1 MAQQLGITRLKNN
14 MNIIVL
20 QRKMYATFIFYDF
33 PEHSAPIF
41 KTFKIL
47 KLTWDYSVKYIS
59 AIFFTMMTSYHRESK
74 IFSFKMNQSILII
87 TEAGK

>member
-1 MAQQLGITRLKNN
+1 MAQQFGITRLKNN

-33 PEHSAPIF
+33 PEHTTPIF

-47 KLTWDYSVKYIS
+47 
-59 AIFFTMMTSYHRESK
+59 
-74 IFSFKMNQSILII
+74 
-87 TEAGK
+87 

>member
-1 MAQQLGITRLKNN
+1 MAQQFGITRLKNN

-33 PEHSAPIF
+33 PEHTAPIF

-47 KLTWDYSVKYIS
+47 KRHGIIQL
-59 AIFFTMMTSYHRESK
+59 
-74 IFSFKMNQSILII
+74 SIL
-87 TEAGK
+87 GQFFLL